1 MSQPRRHT
9 CAWRRDFSRQK
20 RLIPPKKKAENS
32 GMKRLIFV
40 CLLAFT
46 SFAFAS
52 IYKANVHASYYADK
66 FHGRPTASGEIFNMN
81 DYTCAHKTLPF
92 GTVLRVTNLANG
104 RSVNVRVNDRG
115 PFVAGREIDLSK
127 AAAYQLDM
135 LSSGTANVRLEIISQ
150 GTASPLSEKT
160 AAVASGAAAGSS
172 PAAGSTATLAG
183 TAAGG
188 APLWDVQVGSF
199 TNKTYA
205 NDMAQALIKAGFEN
219 VYFQRTDS
227 LIRVVLKRVPDE
239 ALPETE
245 ARLKSKGYANYLVKH
260 TVSK

>member
-1 MSQPRRHT
+1 
-9 CAWRRDFSRQK
+9 
-20 RLIPPKKKAENS
+20 
-32 GMKRLIFV
+32 
-40 CLLAFT
+40 
-46 SFAFAS
+46 
-52 IYKANVHASYYADK
+52 
-66 FHGRPTASGEIFNMN
+66 
-81 DYTCAHKTLPF
+81 
-92 GTVLRVTNLANG
+92 
-104 RSVNVRVNDRG
+104 
-115 PFVAGREIDLSK
+115 
-127 AAAYQLDM
+127 M

-160 AAVASGAAAGSS
+160 AAVASGAVAGSA
-172 PAAGSTATLAG
+172 PAAGSTATLAS

-199 TNKTYA
+199 TNRTYA

-245 ARLKSKGYANYLVKH
+245 AKLKSKGYANYLVKH